1 MNPTPPRL
9 QPALLGGLFI
19 GVLSALPIINFA
31 NCCCLWVIGGGVLA
45 AYLAQQN
52 HPFQITAADGALVG
66 LMAGAF
72 GGVIG
77 TLISIPM
84 DAMMQP
90 YVQQV
95 LERIASDPNMPSET
109 RSMLENMSAGGLTAV
124 RIVMRLC
131 FGVVIGAIFA
141 MLGGLLGV
149 ALFKKKDLPPPGT
162 TEILPPVS

>member
-1 MNPTPPRL
+1 MNPPPSRL
-9 QPALLGGLFI
+9 QPAVLGGLFI

-31 NCCCLWVIGGGVLA
+31 NCCCLWVIGGGMLA
-45 AYLAQQN
+45 AYLLQQN

-66 LMAGAF
+66 LIAGAL
-72 GGVIG
+72 GGVIA
-77 TLISIPM
+77 TIISIPM

-90 YVQQV
+90 FVRQV
-95 LERIASDPNMPSET
+95 IERLAANPDLPEET
-109 RSMLENMSAGGLTAV
+109 RGVLENMSAGGVTVLGIIA
-124 RIVMRLC
+124 RLC
-131 FGVVIGAIFA
+131 FGVVIGGIFA